1 MYLVLPCVAAV
12 ITSTV
17 LYAVDYNKVY
27 QDDSCIGR
35 YSDIDIGT
43 IQVLRNDNLN
53 VQNSE
58 NDIKEDIIK
67 SFQQSDSLQTRQAMA
82 SISQSVNTSRYQII
96 NMNNSENVFVEKI
109 VTDDNTYENIESALD
124 SQVQSE
130 FKASDPIYFQD
141 AILKRYVD
149 NQNNIISLLGYI
161 NSQTDQNSIDI
172 INIQESSDF
181 GVGEIHQNIEG
192 NLQVIYKDEYI
203 NNLIKLIIIMC
214 CDDLDGQT
222 SEQIYQNYEDINK
235 YFQTVGY
242 SSCKS
247 LQNFINISNNSQIV
261 VNSARF
267 GKQIKDREQMD
278 RIYVQLSI
286 DEKIYNLLI
295 KLDPDYKVFDTD
307 LI

>member
-17 LYAVDYNKVY
+17 LYAIDYNKVY

-58 NDIKEDIIK
+58 NDIKEDIVK
-67 SFQQSDSLQTRQAMA
+67 SFQKNDSLQTRQAIA

-109 VTDDNTYENIESALD
+109 VTDSATYENIENTLD

-161 NSQTDQNSIDI
+161 NSQTDQNSINI

-235 YFQTVGY
+235 YFQTIGY
-242 SSCKS
+242 NSCKY
-247 LQNFINISNNSQIV
+247 LQNFINISDKSQIV

-267 GKQIKDREQMD
+267 GKQVKESEQMD
-278 RIYVQLSI
+278 RIYVQLNV